1 MFSLVF
7 NININMLGKKF
18 QNARTGEIV
27 KVDEVYE
34 NIAILDNGDRVSVQ
48 RLGDRSHFDEVI
60 DPSEFLSRG
69 ALDIISQKI
78 KSLPDEVVS
87 KMPGDGQQN
96 EMLVSTGVSMIP
108 DSGESAVVFV
118 DPEEEKRRLLEKYGN
133 GTLST
138 KMERTTPRMKLED
151 FLDEEEVVSSA
162 PMPVRPI
169 EPVHPTKTPQELMFG
184 GVKRS
189 HPIELKISINTHL
202 PRPDFIEMMEDSY
215 EYSIIDWL
223 SQNIADVFLSDR
235 NKIVEEI
242 KQQIRD
248 SLGGKVQEEPK
259 ISTPTKTVRKRKV
272 PQ

>member
-1 MFSLVF
+1 
-7 NININMLGKKF
+7 MLGRKF

-27 KVDEVYE
+27 KVDEVFE

-69 ALDIISQKI
+69 AVDIISQKI

-87 KMPGDGQQN
+87 KMPGDDQQN
-96 EMLVSTGVSMIP
+96 EMLVSTGVGMTP

-133 GTLST
+133 GALST

-223 SQNIADVFLSDR
+223 SQNIADGFLSDK
-235 NKIVEEI
+235 NKIIEEI

-248 SLGGKVQEEPK
+248 SLGKRVQEEPK

-272 PQ
+272 SQ